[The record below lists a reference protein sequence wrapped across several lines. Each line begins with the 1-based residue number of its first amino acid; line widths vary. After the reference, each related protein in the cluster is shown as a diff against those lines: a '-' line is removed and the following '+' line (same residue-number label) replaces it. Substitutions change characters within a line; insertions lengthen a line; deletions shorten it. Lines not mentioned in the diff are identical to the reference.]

1 MKNYYKV
8 HSYGMRKIMAD
19 EIDSAVAELFNGAT
33 VFDLKSR
40 DFSSKYLLPDFEVDK
55 FKSVSSDYLSVSM
68 KINLNGNVYLISY
81 DHRKFNNWTVDQYFS
96 DEFYYMV
103 SDLAEYL
110 CVDMAEIIDS
120 VINELVSLTKDYLSN
135 VYIREVRGMAIVK

>member
-1 MKNYYKV
+1 MKNFNKV
-8 HSYGMRKIMAD
+8 HAYGMRKIIVD

-40 DFSSKYLLPDFEVDK
+40 DFSSKYLLPEFEVNE

-68 KINLNGNVYLISY
+68 KIYLNGNVYLISF

-96 DEFYYMV
+96 DEFYYLV
-103 SDLAEYL
+103 SDLAEFL
-110 CVDMAEIIDS
+110 CVDISEIIDS
-120 VINELVSLTKDYLSN
+120 VINEIVSLTKDYLSN
-135 VYIREVRGMAIVK
+135 VYIREVCGMAIVK

>member
-1 MKNYYKV
+1 VKNYNKV
-8 HSYGMRKIMAD
+8 NVYGIRKIMVD
-19 EIDSAVAELFNGAT
+19 EIDSAVSGLFNGAT
-33 VFDLKSR
+33 VFDMESR
-40 DFSSKYLLPDFEVDK
+40 DFSSKYLFPDFEVDK